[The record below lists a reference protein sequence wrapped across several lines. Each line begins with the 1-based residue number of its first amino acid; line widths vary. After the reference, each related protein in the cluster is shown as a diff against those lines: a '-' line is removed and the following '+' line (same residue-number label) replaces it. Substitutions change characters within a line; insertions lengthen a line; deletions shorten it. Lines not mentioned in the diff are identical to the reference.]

1 MRQQKVR
8 TFRDGF
14 ETALYHA
21 SHASNSSIIN
31 VNNNNNNNNNNSS
44 NNNNDIPE
52 TMKYWVDVQGVIVSS
67 HGDRDPL

>member
-31 VNNNNNNNNNNSS
+31 VNNNNNSS